1 MLLFRQKYPRLWF
14 DWNFE
19 LLHFMN
25 LVVIYVALMDGRY
38 PSTDERRSVRLELRY
53 PDARR
58 DVNRRLPLVKW
69 TWWRE

>member
-1 MLLFRQKYPRLWF
+1 MDASPTWTEAS
-14 DWNFE
+14 DE
-19 LLHFMN
+19 TTTVAVGGTG

-58 DVNRRLPLVKW
+58 DVNRWLPLVKW